1 MTTNDLVLVVPCYN
15 EASRLR
21 APDFLDFAARRPAVR
36 FLFVDDGSV
45 DGTMAVLERMVQ
57 QAPAAIFA
65 MRLEKNQG
73 KAEAVRRGLLD
84 ATGKGPALVGFWD
97 ADLSTPLSAIDDFL
111 SVAVKLPSV
120 ELILGSRVLLM
131 GRDIRRRTSRHYLG
145 RIFATAASLALDL
158 PVYDTQCGAKVFR
171 ATDALRRVLGTP
183 FRSPWIFDV
192 EILARYLALPVDDGG
207 GPRRSRIYELT
218 VPAWHDVPGSKL
230 KAFDFLRSVAE
241 LFAIWRDRRSG
252 AIADLLLPP
261 DRPGHAG

>member
-21 APDFLDFAARRPAVR
+21 PNEFLDLVAWHPSVR
-36 FLFVDDGSV
+36 LLFVDDGSA

-57 QAPAAIFA
+57 EAPAAVGA

-84 ATGKGPALVGFWD
+84 AMRGGPELVGFWD
-97 ADLSTPLSAIDDFL
+97 ADLSTPLSAVDDFL
-111 SVAVKLPSV
+111 RVAAKLPSA

-131 GRDIRRRTSRHYLG
+131 GRDVRRKASRHYLG
-145 RIFATAASLALDL
+145 RVFATAASLALAL

-171 ATDALRRVLGTP
+171 RTDALRRVLGAP

-218 VPAWHDVPGSKL
+218 VPAWHYVPGSKL
-230 KAFDFLRSVAE
+230 KVLDSLRSIAE
-241 LFAIWRDRRSG
+241 LVAIWRDRRSG
-252 AIADLLLPP
+252 RIAALLPP
-261 DRPGHAG
+261 PDQPGRAG